1 MSREEDK
8 ERVRTATDFLAL
20 VSETVQLKRRG
31 QDYWGCCPFH
41 QEKSPSFHINP
52 ATGLWK
58 CFGCGKGGDLFDY
71 VMEREH
77 LEFPDAVRYLAD
89 RAGIELSDER
99 GPRGPKRSRLQQ
111 ALGEA
116 ESFYHTMLMRGRGA
130 GPDAARAYLAGRG
143 FGADVC
149 RRWHL
154 GFAPGRGRLFQDL
167 RAKGFTAEEGVA
179 ADLLVARSGRLN
191 DRFYDRVMFPIHDEV
206 GRPIGFG
213 GRVLTDAKPKYL
225 NTKET
230 SVFHKSQFLF
240 GLDRAKDTITAT
252 GEVLV
257 VEGYTDVISLHEHGF
272 TNAVAALGTALT
284 AEHVKKLS
292 RYQVRRIVC
301 MFDGDAAGQR
311 AAERS
316 VQFLDQTDA
325 QMLCVVLPDDQDPM
339 EFLSTHA
346 PEDLRAIL
354 DRARPLVD
362 FVLEK
367 KLAAFDL
374 GVAGQRVRAL
384 DAAAGVLAPLR
395 NSVNFDGYAANLAQ
409 RLGTDLEATKRA
421 IRNKKVTPSAGED
434 GRGTGAGQ
442 TYSHQPQAPA
452 YGGPS
457 SYDGPYNE
465 YDVPAD
471 IMEEGGLAGA
481 PVAAP
486 PADLG
491 LGVLSLDTRQQL
503 AAERELLSLL
513 AEAPAVVRPYG
524 DRLGQISWAD
534 GHHEVM
540 AWAMLGA
547 PESATPS
554 ELVLAAS
561 TVVPESPR
569 ILASGGLTLTSG
581 MDDVRK
587 AEFLVDVLEL
597 CSDKREI
604 ESIQGRLR
612 VADPS
617 RSAEETHQAYARAAD
632 LQRRVLELNQ
642 KIASEV

>member
-154 GFAPGRGRLFQDL
+154 GFAPGHGRLFQDL
-167 RAKGFTAEEGVA
+167 RAKGFTGEEGVA
-179 ADLLVARSGRLN
+179 ADLLVSRSGRLN

-284 AEHVKKLS
+284 AEHIKKLS

-316 VQFLDQTDA
+316 VQFLDQTEA
-325 QMLCVVLPDDQDPM
+325 QMLCVILPDDQDPM

-384 DAAAGVLAPLR
+384 DAAAGVLAPLK

-421 IRNKKVTPSAGED
+421 IRQKKVASPEGED
-434 GRGTGAGQ
+434 RRAAGAAQTYQRQGQ
-442 TYSHQPQAPA
+442 TTA
-452 YGGPS
+452 YE
-457 SYDGPYNE
+457 GPYSD
-465 YDVPAD
+465 YDIPAD
-471 IMEEGGLAGA
+471 LMEEGEA
-481 PVAAP
+481 PDSPAAA

-513 AEAPAVVRPYG
+513 AEVPNVVRPYG
-524 DRLGQISWAD
+524 ERLGQISWAD
-534 GHHEVM
+534 GHHESM

-547 PESATPS
+547 PDTATPA

-561 TVVPESPR
+561 SVVPEAPR
-569 ILASGGLTLTSG
+569 ILASGGLALTSG
-581 MDDVRK
+581 MDDQRK

-597 CSDKREI
+597 CSTKREI

-617 RSAEETHQAYARAAD
+617 RSPEDTHEAYARAAK
-632 LQRRVLELNQ
+632 LQRRVVELNQ